1 MDGMIR
7 WVLQVV
13 NLSSSNQKRAH
24 QKSINA
30 TPTPFSEGM
39 MPSVSPLETA
49 H

>member
-1 MDGMIR
+1 MDGTIR
-7 WVLQVV
+7 CVLQAV

-30 TPTPFSEGM
+30 TPAPFGEGM